1 MHAVDDTGETTDEL
15 ESAELGADHTA
26 RLGIGLDVPY
36 SEKPLDADSF
46 SDCRSTVGRFL
57 G

>member
-1 MHAVDDTGETTDEL
+1 MDDTGETADEL
-15 ESAELGADHTA
+15 EWAAVDADHMA

-36 SEKPLDADSF
+36 LEKPLDADNF
-46 SDCRSTVGRFL
+46 SDCCSTVGKFL